1 MGVEIVEKIDS
12 RGFYPQN
19 RTYNTRIKL
28 AVFYSIFKILL
39 EENIFCLTTPS
50 NQSVWRFY
58 GRLAFKNK
66 VFNFT

>member
-12 RGFYPQN
+12 RGFYQQN

-50 NQSVWRFY
+50 NQSVWRVLWQTCF
-58 GRLAFKNK
+58 
-66 VFNFT
+66 